1 MHVRTMPIVNF
12 KKTKKTLATK
22 NNQDYD
28 SLHQQQNTR
37 CTIFNKQSATK
48 TPAQHLLCVSQ
59 DLREAQLTMAKP

>member
-22 NNQDYD
+22 NDQDYD

-37 CTIFNKQSATK
+37 CTA
-48 TPAQHLLCVSQ
+48 P
-59 DLREAQLTMAKP
+59 